1 MTRGERRFQRQF
13 DAIERLIPPLR
24 GPMSTLRRNSWFP
37 IRFPIALCL
46 ISGGVFSFLP
56 VLGVWM
62 LPLGLLLLAVDLP
75 VLRGPISVAII
86 RSRRSGKRWLR
97 RWRNRNGRSAG

>member
-13 DAIERLIPPLR
+13 EVLERLIPALR
-24 GPMSTLRRNSWFP
+24 GPMSTLRRDSWFP
-37 IRFPIALCL
+37 IRFPVAILL
-46 ISGGVFSFLP
+46 VIGGLLSFLP
-56 VLGVWM
+56 VLGIWM

-86 RSRRSGKRWLR
+86 RSRRIGKLWLR
-97 RWRNRNGRSAG
+97 RWRRRRHQS